1 MYPCCYATLWNHS
14 RTFFLQE
21 GSARFLCARCFLHL
35 NFLLFTNEQCLANL
49 CVQGVWLFTNEQ
61 CLANLC
67 VQGLWM
73 QMQANALY
81 HLPLPPFGV
90 VVGRWWLTRAVNCQ
104 VFHPC
109 SKQAVIIPLVPVGL
123 EYNSLREKSPPPSVL
138 KKHVTPNA
146 VKPMGCLPLSNH
158 LAVLLS
164 SICPID
170 KWLHQLDPPK
180 ASQQSG

>member
-1 MYPCCYATLWNHS
+1 MFFICIYMYPCCYATLWNHS

-81 HLPLPPFGV
+81 HLEEEGRRWPFKCSWDDKATMNIQSCIPVAMPPFEI
-90 VVGRWWLTRAVNCQ
+90 TRALSFCKRGALGFCVQDAFCISTSCFSQTN
-104 VFHPC
+104 
-109 SKQAVIIPLVPVGL
+109 
-123 EYNSLREKSPPPSVL
+123 
-138 KKHVTPNA
+138 NA
-146 VKPMGCLPLSNH
+146 
-158 LAVLLS
+158 
-164 SICPID
+164 
-170 KWLHQLDPPK
+170 
-180 ASQQSG
+180 